1 MNESVNTV
9 SSKDQLPVNSYIF
22 RYPNKNAKKKIAIV
36 GNSITK
42 HGYAPQIG
50 WFGNWG
56 MAATS
61 EDKDFVHLLKAK
73 FEERYGEIDL
83 LIAQASCWEGAET
96 EDKESKLKEH
106 YIPLVEFDPDIL
118 IVRLG
123 ENIQFHK
130 TDSISLKKDFK
141 YFMDFLGANNPNK
154 QVILTGLFWSH
165 KEKEAVITEIA
176 KEMGYTFVFLQDL
189 CNDPKMMAIGLFEHT
204 GVAAHPGDLGMQV
217 IADRIFDAIK

>member
-9 SSKDQLPVNSYIF
+9 SGKDQLPVNSYIF
-22 RYPNKNAKKKIAIV
+22 RYPNENAKKKIAIV

-50 WFGNWG
+50 WFGTWG

-61 EDKDFVHLLKAK
+61 QDKDFVHLLKAK
-73 FEERYGEIDL
+73 FHERYGEVDL
-83 LIAQASCWEGAET
+83 MIAQAACWESAKT
-96 EDKESKLKEH
+96 EDKEGKLKDH

-123 ENIQFHK
+123 ENIQFHE
-130 TDSISLKKDFK
+130 TDSVTLKKDFK
-141 YFMDFLGANNPNK
+141 YFMDFLGANKPGK
-154 QVILTGLFWSH
+154 QVILTGLFWTH
-165 KEKEAVITEIA
+165 EEKEAVVTEIA

-189 CNDPKMMAIGLFEHT
+189 GNDPEMMATGLFEHA

-217 IADRIFDAIK
+217 IADRIYNAIK